1 MYQVHFTVVQYV
13 NRQVRVDLERKTEP
27 VARINPIKRVEPHHA
42 ELEEQANAYGIL
54 PELKLPGRKFDRE
67 V

>member
-1 MYQVHFTVVQYV
+1 MYQIDFTVVQYV
-13 NRQVRVDLERKTEP
+13 NRQVRVEPERKTEP
-27 VARINPIKRVEPHHA
+27 VARINPIERIQSHDY
-42 ELEEQANAYGIL
+42 ELEEQANAYGVL

>member
-1 MYQVHFTVVQYV
+1 MYQIDFTVVQYV
-13 NRQVRVDLERKTEP
+13 NRQVRTEPERKTEP
-27 VARINPIKRVEPHHA
+27 VARINPIERIQPHDY
-42 ELEEQANAYGIL
+42 ELEEQANAYGVL